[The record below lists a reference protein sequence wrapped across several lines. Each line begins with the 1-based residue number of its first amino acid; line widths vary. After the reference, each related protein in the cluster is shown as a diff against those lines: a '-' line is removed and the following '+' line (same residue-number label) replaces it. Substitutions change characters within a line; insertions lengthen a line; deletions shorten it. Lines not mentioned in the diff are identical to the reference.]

1 MGTPLGSR
9 ASAPRVRP
17 PPPVVERHASPTP
30 CRCVLPGNETL
41 TMPLFPYRLITVIPA
56 LIASRGLPDSLQ
68 KIDFDRL
75 TDSQIEAIFGTITFI
90 HEVRKQINSPNC

>member
-9 ASAPRVRP
+9 VSAPRVP
-17 PPPVVERHASPTP
+17 PPPTQRLVDRHASPTP

-75 TDSQIEAIFGTITFI
+75 TDSQIEAIFGSNYIY
-90 HEVRKQINSPNC
+90 S